1 MMATTSTTPVLLA
14 LHTTPTGNGVNVS
27 TLADAMVRVLCAR
40 RDALLAEVASIESEL
55 GKSPTTAEI
64 REKYRRGQGKCKE
77 CGAEW

>member
-14 LHTTPTGNGVNVS
+14 LHTTPTGNGANVN

-64 REKYRRGQGKCKE
+64 REKYRRGGGKCRE